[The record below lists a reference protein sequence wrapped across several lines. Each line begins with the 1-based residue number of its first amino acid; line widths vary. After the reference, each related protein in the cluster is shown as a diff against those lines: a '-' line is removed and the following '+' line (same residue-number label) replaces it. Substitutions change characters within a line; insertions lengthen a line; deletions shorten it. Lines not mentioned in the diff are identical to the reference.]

1 MMMLR
6 PNRQGAPMSSTYA
19 EIMITNLFTNSTTR
33 VRALVD
39 TGCMLS
45 TVTDEVAQ
53 ALGFDPA
60 EFTMKRIVLADGRS
74 VRVPT
79 IGPIQIDYEDR
90 SCKTEAYVMG
100 DECLAVDGSCQRNPQ
115 RQSTFPGA
123 RIKLRI
129 GTLQERRVCQ
139 CTSERRQCIVPDC

>member
-1 MMMLR
+1 
-6 PNRQGAPMSSTYA
+6 MSITYA
-19 EIMITNLFTNSTTR
+19 DITITNLFTNSTIR

-45 TVTDEVAQ
+45 AVTDEVAQ

-60 EFTMKRIVLADGRS
+60 EFTLKRIVLADGRS

-79 IGPIQIDYEDR
+79 IGPIQID
-90 SCKTEAYVMG
+90 
-100 DECLAVDGSCQRNPQ
+100 SCQRNPQ
-115 RQSTFPGA
+115 RQPTFPGA

-129 GTLQERRVCQ
+129 GTLQEGRVCQ

>member
-1 MMMLR
+1 
-6 PNRQGAPMSSTYA
+6 MSTTYA
-19 EIMITNLFTNSTTR
+19 DITITNLFIKSTTR

-60 EFTMKRIVLADGRS
+60 QFTMKRIVLADGRS

-100 DECLAVDGSCQRNPQ
+100 DECLLGCVPLECMDLTIDPV
-115 RQSTFPGA
+115 
-123 RIKLRI
+123 
-129 GTLQERRVCQ
+129 QERLIGRHPGGPVHRVC
-139 CTSERRQCIVPDC
+139 SAFENNFWYIL

>member
-1 MMMLR
+1 MMTLH
-6 PNRQGAPMSSTYA
+6 PKRQGTLMSTTYVD
-19 EIMITNLFTNSTTR
+19 ITITNLFRNSTTR

-53 ALGFDPA
+53 ALGFDPT
-60 EFTMKRIVLADGRS
+60 EFSMKPIVLANGQS

-100 DECLAVDGSCQRNPQ
+100 DECLLGCVPLDCMDLAVDPVEERLVGRH
-115 RQSTFPGA
+115 PGGP
-123 RIKLRI
+123 IH
-129 GTLQERRVCQ
+129 RV
-139 CTSERRQCIVPDC
+139 

>member
-1 MMMLR
+1 
-6 PNRQGAPMSSTYA
+6 MSTTYA
-19 EIMITNLFTNSTTR
+19 DITITNLFIKSTTR

-60 EFTMKRIVLADGRS
+60 QFTMKRIVLADGRS

-90 SCKTEAYVMG
+90 GCKTEAYVRGG
-100 DECLAVDGSCQRNPQ
+100 DECLLGCVPLECMDLTVDP
-115 RQSTFPGA
+115 A
-123 RIKLRI
+123 
-129 GTLQERRVCQ
+129 QERLIGRHPGGLVHRV
-139 CTSERRQCIVPDC
+139 

>member
-6 PNRQGAPMSSTYA
+6 QNRQGTPMSSTYA
-19 EIMITNLFTNSTTR
+19 QITITNLFTDSTTR

-60 EFTMKRIVLADGRS
+60 EFSMKRIVLADGRS

-100 DECLAVDGSCQRNPQ
+100 DECLLGCVPLECMDLAVDPVKEQLVGRH
-115 RQSTFPGA
+115 PG
-123 RIKLRI
+123 
-129 GTLQERRVCQ
+129 GPVHRV
-139 CTSERRQCIVPDC
+139 

>member
-1 MMMLR
+1 
-6 PNRQGAPMSSTYA
+6 MSTTYA
-19 EIMITNLFTNSTTR
+19 DITITNLFIKSTTR

-60 EFTMKRIVLADGRS
+60 QFTMKRIVLADGRS

-100 DECLAVDGSCQRNPQ
+100 DECLLGCVPLECMDLTIDPV
-115 RQSTFPGA
+115 
-123 RIKLRI
+123 
-129 GTLQERRVCQ
+129 QERLIGRHPGGPVHRV
-139 CTSERRQCIVPDC
+139 

>member
-1 MMMLR
+1 
-6 PNRQGAPMSSTYA
+6 MSTTYA
-19 EIMITNLFTNSTTR
+19 DITITNLFIKSTTR

-60 EFTMKRIVLADGRS
+60 QFTMKRIVLADGRS

-100 DECLAVDGSCQRNPQ
+100 DECLLGCVPLECMDL
-115 RQSTFPGA
+115 T
-123 RIKLRI
+123 IDHV
-129 GTLQERRVCQ
+129 QERLIGRHPGGPVHRVC
-139 CTSERRQCIVPDC
+139 SAFENNFWYIL

>member
-1 MMMLR
+1 MMIR
-6 PNRQGAPMSSTYA
+6 PNRQGMPMSSTYA
-19 EIMITNLFTNSTTR
+19 QITITNLFTNSTIR

-45 TVTDEVAQ
+45 TLTDEVAQ

-90 SCKTEAYVMG
+90 SCMTQAYVMG
-100 DECLAVDGSCQRNPQ
+100 DECLLGCVPLECMDLAVDPVKERLVGRHPGGS
-115 RQSTFPGA
+115 
-123 RIKLRI
+123 LH
-129 GTLQERRVCQ
+129 RV
-139 CTSERRQCIVPDC
+139 

>member
-1 MMMLR
+1 MMTLHR
-6 PNRQGAPMSSTYA
+6 NRQGAPMSTTYA
-19 EIMITNLFTNSTTR
+19 DITITNLFIKSTTR

-60 EFTMKRIVLADGRS
+60 QFTMKRIVLADGRS

-100 DECLAVDGSCQRNPQ
+100 DECLLGCVPLECMDLTIDPV
-115 RQSTFPGA
+115 
-123 RIKLRI
+123 
-129 GTLQERRVCQ
+129 QERLIGRHPGGPVHRV
-139 CTSERRQCIVPDC
+139 

>member
-1 MMMLR
+1 MTTIH
-6 PNRQGAPMSSTYA
+6 PTRQETLMSMTYA
-19 EIMITNLFTNSTTR
+19 DITITNLFTNSKTR

-45 TVTDEVAQ
+45 TVTDEIAQ
-53 ALGFDPA
+53 ALGYDPT
-60 EFTMKRIVLADGRS
+60 EFTMKRIVLAHGRS

-100 DECLAVDGSCQRNPQ
+100 DKCLLGCVPLECMDLAVDPVKERLVGRH
-115 RQSTFPGA
+115 PG
-123 RIKLRI
+123 
-129 GTLQERRVCQ
+129 GPVHRV
-139 CTSERRQCIVPDC
+139 

>member
-1 MMMLR
+1 
-6 PNRQGAPMSSTYA
+6 MSTTYA
-19 EIMITNLFTNSTTR
+19 DITITNLFIKSTTR

-60 EFTMKRIVLADGRS
+60 QFTMKRIVLADGRS

-100 DECLAVDGSCQRNPQ
+100 DECLLGCVPVECMDLTVDP
-115 RQSTFPGA
+115 A
-123 RIKLRI
+123 
-129 GTLQERRVCQ
+129 QERLIGRHPGGLVHRV
-139 CTSERRQCIVPDC
+139 

>member
-1 MMMLR
+1 MMTLHR
-6 PNRQGAPMSSTYA
+6 NRHGTPMSTTYA
-19 EIMITNLFTNSTTR
+19 DIAITNLFIKSTTR

-60 EFTMKRIVLADGRS
+60 EFAMKRIVLADGRS

-100 DECLAVDGSCQRNPQ
+100 DECLLGCVPLECMDLTVDPV
-115 RQSTFPGA
+115 
-123 RIKLRI
+123 
-129 GTLQERRVCQ
+129 QERLIGRHPGGPVHRV
-139 CTSERRQCIVPDC
+139 

>member
-1 MMMLR
+1 MMRLYPDKQGMLV
-6 PNRQGAPMSSTYA
+6 STTYA
-19 EIMITNLFTNSTTR
+19 DITITNPFTKTMTR

-53 ALGFDPA
+53 ALGFDHA
-60 EFTMKRIVLADGRS
+60 EFTMRRIVLADGRS

-100 DECLAVDGSCQRNPQ
+100 NECLLGCVPLECMDLAVDPV
-115 RQSTFPGA
+115 
-123 RIKLRI
+123 K
-129 GTLQERRVCQ
+129 ER
-139 CTSERRQCIVPDC
+139 

>member
-1 MMMLR
+1 MMMIR
-6 PNRQGAPMSSTYA
+6 PNRQGMPMSSTYA
-19 EIMITNLFTNSTTR
+19 QITITNLFTNSTIR

-45 TVTDEVAQ
+45 TLTDEVAQ

-90 SCKTEAYVMG
+90 SCMTQAYVMG
-100 DECLAVDGSCQRNPQ
+100 DECLLGCVPLECMDLAVDPVKERLVGRHPGGS
-115 RQSTFPGA
+115 
-123 RIKLRI
+123 LH
-129 GTLQERRVCQ
+129 RV
-139 CTSERRQCIVPDC
+139 

>member
-1 MMMLR
+1 
-6 PNRQGAPMSSTYA
+6 MSTTYA
-19 EIMITNLFTNSTTR
+19 DITITNLFIKSTTR

-60 EFTMKRIVLADGRS
+60 QFTMKRIVLADGRS

-90 SCKTEAYVMG
+90 SSKTEAYVMG
-100 DECLAVDGSCQRNPQ
+100 DECLLGCVPLECMDLTIDPV
-115 RQSTFPGA
+115 
-123 RIKLRI
+123 
-129 GTLQERRVCQ
+129 QERLIGRHPGGPVHRVC
-139 CTSERRQCIVPDC
+139 SAFENNFWYIL